1 TALRRSPERVVGR
14 LSGAPGDTRGCQR
27 QDGFGCAVSK
37 LLYGGTGLVTMNPA
51 QQMEWRSACA
61 KGDLSACARL
71 GTFEAASGM
80 GALGKANL
88 TRACNGGK
96 QFACA
101 VLKGAKL

>member
-1 TALRRSPERVVGR
+1 M
-14 LSGAPGDTRGCQR
+14 
-27 QDGFGCAVSK
+27 SK